1 MHPQKLFL
9 REDDNMT
16 CNIKL
21 RRILHFFFFFLIEKI
36 ILLIRDYFMSKGHEE
51 ARRILYGSE
60 GQVLRSLQ

>member
-9 REDDNMT
+9 REDDKWHVTPSWEESYN
-16 CNIKL
+16 
-21 RRILHFFFFFLIEKI
+21 FFFWIEKI
-36 ILLIRDYFMSKGHEE
+36 ILLVRDYFMSKWNEE

>member
-21 RRILHFFFFFLIEKI
+21 RRILQVFFFLIEKI
-36 ILLIRDYFMSKGHEE
+36 ILLTRDYFMSKGHEE

-60 GQVLRSLQ
+60 GQVLSCLQ

>member
-16 CNIKL
+16 CNTKL
-21 RRILHFFFFFLIEKI
+21 RRILQFFFFFWIEKT
-36 ILLIRDYFMSKGHEE
+36 ILLVRDYFVSKGHEG
-51 ARRILYGSE
+51 AKRILYGSE